1 MKNFLLGNLST
12 LLWVIT
18 AVHLGFMVILLKKF
32 KDSKYKIFLLAAIIT
47 FGLFYDA
54 LFISLGAFIKGGSIF
69 KGLSQLRFVFHG
81 VFIPLLFPICAEALG
96 AKDKTKK
103 IVWGITAF
111 FIAFG
116 LAESFC
122 TVLDGETV
130 ANVFRYKAGDLTP
143 KWATIG
149 SLALSI
155 GSDIPLMVCGLIAL
169 KKKKNPFLFLS
180 GFFMFAISAAGAS
193 AGELMFFTS
202 MFGEVLMILFMI
214 LFGDKDLK
222 KLKAE

>member
-1 MKNFLLGNLST
+1 MKNFLLNNLST

-54 LFISLGAFIKGGSIF
+54 LFISLGAFIKGGSVF

-103 IVWGITAF
+103 IIENFYNYKEYKIF
-111 FIAFG
+111 FF
-116 LAESFC
+116 
-122 TVLDGETV
+122 
-130 ANVFRYKAGDLTP
+130 Y
-143 KWATIG
+143 
-149 SLALSI
+149 
-155 GSDIPLMVCGLIAL
+155 
-169 KKKKNPFLFLS
+169 
-180 GFFMFAISAAGAS
+180 
-193 AGELMFFTS
+193 
-202 MFGEVLMILFMI
+202 
-214 LFGDKDLK
+214 
-222 KLKAE
+222 

>member
-1 MKNFLLGNLST
+1 MKNFLLSNLST

-18 AVHLGFMVILLKKF
+18 AIHLGFMVILLKKF
-32 KDSKYKIFLLAAIIT
+32 KDSKYKIFLLATIIT

-54 LFISLGAFIKGGSIF
+54 LFISLGAFVKGGSVF

-81 VFIPLLFPICAEALG
+81 VLIPLLFPICAEALG

-116 LAESFC
+116 LAESCC

-130 ANVFRYKAGDLTP
+130 ANVFRYKAGELTP

-155 GSDIPLMVCGLIAL
+155 GSDIPLMVCGIKAI
-169 KKKKNPFLFLS
+169 KDKKNPFLFLS

-214 LFGDKDLK
+214 LFGDKDRK
-222 KLKAE
+222 QIKE